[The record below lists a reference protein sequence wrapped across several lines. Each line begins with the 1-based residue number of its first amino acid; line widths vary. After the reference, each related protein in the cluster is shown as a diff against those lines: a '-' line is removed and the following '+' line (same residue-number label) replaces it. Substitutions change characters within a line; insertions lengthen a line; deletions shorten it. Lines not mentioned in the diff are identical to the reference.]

1 LIKISGFKA
10 GNSSWQGEQP
20 ATPQLQKIRRNVWFE
35 CTRGLMIAVAF
46 GTSMMLHRQ
55 EKMWLHHKLL
65 GVAGNNSV
73 AKKNDMRN
81 DLKRNK

>member
-1 LIKISGFKA
+1 
-10 GNSSWQGEQP
+10 
-20 ATPQLQKIRRNVWFE
+20 
-35 CTRGLMIAVAF
+35 MIALAF

-73 AKKNDMRN
+73 AKKKKKKKLIRVMM
-81 DLKRNK
+81 